1 MEAICSVQELFNQ
14 KSPSLRSSSDKY
26 NQTFPLFNPGSLKP
40 TACRLYFHYYAIN
53 RQGGTLINHKIITT
67 QLKRKHTTPGKKK

>member
-1 MEAICSVQELFNQ
+1 MEAICSVQEFFLTK
-14 KSPSLRSSSDKY
+14 KSISQIFKY

-53 RQGGTLINHKIITT
+53 RLGSTLINHKIIR
-67 QLKRKHTTPGKKK
+67 QEKIIIFW